1 MRGRGKKLRSWQ
13 FLPALLVALAA
24 PDTGFAQDAGTPP
37 QAAAAGEEAPME
49 ELAQK
54 HYDDGQAA
62 VAKGDFQAAYKSF
75 RAGFA
80 VEPHSKMVRA
90 LGDTAHH
97 LGKFRDA
104 AEYLALY
111 LQKAPAGTPAAER
124 AAAEKMLADAKT
136 RVGSLAITAPP
147 GAEIFVDKA
156 FVGKAPLRGE
166 VFVEPGNCEV
176 EARSGAEYGEQRIVA
191 QKGAPTAVT
200 LVFGV
205 VSPPPPPT
213 ATASAGPTSTGAP
226 AVPPEGPRTEVLI
239 GGAALAGAGIVAGAV
254 LLGLSAVKAS
264 DEEKARKDL
273 RDLGTTNVCAG
284 ASPNALCAT
293 AKDAAT
299 SVDTFRNAGGW
310 LMIGGVLAGGATGLY
325 YLLTHSPAAPEGAR
339 AAGSR
344 DVRLPLSRDVRQSL
358 SRDVRQSLSRVR
370 AAAVVTPQGGGGTL
384 TVRW

>member
-1 MRGRGKKLRSWQ
+1 MRGRGIKLRSWL

-24 PDTGFAQDAGTPP
+24 PDTGLAQDAGTPP
-37 QAAAAGEEAPME
+37 PAPAAGEEAPME

-80 VEPHSKMVRA
+80 VEAHAKMVRA

-124 AAAEKMLADAKT
+124 AAAEKRLADAKT

-156 FVGKAPLRGE
+156 FVGKAPLAGE

-176 EARSGAEYGEQRIVA
+176 EARSGAEYGQQRIVA
-191 QKGAPTAVT
+191 QKGTPTAVT

-205 VSPPPPPT
+205 VSPPLPPT
-213 ATASAGPTSTGAP
+213 ASASAGPTGTGVPEGPP
-226 AVPPEGPRTEVLI
+226 AGPRTEIVI

-273 RDLGTTNVCAG
+273 QGLGAVNVCVG
-284 ASPNALCAT
+284 ASPRPECA
-293 AKDAAT
+293 AVKDAAS

-310 LMIGGVLAGGATGLY
+310 LVIGGALAGGATGLY
-325 YLLTHSPAAPEGAR
+325 YLLTQTPGAAREARQSP
-339 AAGSR
+339 SR
-344 DVRLPLSRDVRQSL
+344 DGRSL